1 MKGQAFG
8 RRLGFALAGLK
19 LALRRER
26 SLRSHALALAGVL
39 LLLLLTRAP
48 ALWWALLGL
57 ASGLVLVAELLNSA
71 LETLADHLHPEQH
84 PEVGAAKDMAAAAV
98 LVASAVAL
106 LVGLCFLLGWV
117 LG

>member
-1 MKGQAFG
+1 MKGQAFV
-8 RRLGFALAGLK
+8 RRLGFACAGLK

-26 SLRSHALALAGVL
+26 SLRAHGLAVLAV
-39 LLLLLTRAP
+39 LLTRAP

-84 PEVGAAKDMAAAAV
+84 PEVGAAKDIAAGAV

-106 LVGLCFLLGWV
+106 AVGLAFLFGWV
-117 LG
+117 LA